1 MAGDLVNRGNDR
13 NEWDELFFEAR
24 DVYDRR
30 PVVPVPGN
38 HEYHGGEPELYLRMF
53 TLPEH
58 GPAEIRPEKAYT
70 LRYSNA
76 LFVMLD
82 SNLPPESQAAWLD
95 EQLANS
101 DATWKFVVY
110 HHPAYSSSPTRDN
123 PGVRTVWGE
132 IFDRHHVDMALQG
145 HDHAYLRTKPMKGGQ
160 PVGSTAEGTV
170 YVVSVSGI
178 KFYEQGEFDYTEFA
192 MTNTPTYQVLDIQVQ
207 GDRLLYRA
215 YDLDGNLRDELEFKK

>member
-1 MAGDLVNRGNDR
+1 
-13 NEWDELFFEAR
+13 
-24 DVYDRR
+24 
-30 PVVPVPGN
+30 
-38 HEYHGGEPELYLRMF
+38 
-53 TLPEH
+53 
-58 GPAEIRPEKAYT
+58 
-70 LRYSNA
+70 
-76 LFVMLD
+76 MLD
-82 SNLPPESQAAWLD
+82 SNLPPESQAAWLE

-178 KFYEQGEFDYTEFA
+178 KYYEVGEFDYTDFA
-192 MTNTPTYQVLDIQVQ
+192 MANTSTYQLLDIQVQ